1 MVVSYCFY
9 PIGLSGQVQLGSV
22 TRSMSLVPANQPG
35 CSSDWL
41 GQDELCGRQGAT
53 GAEHAPLSPQG
64 SVASSGSEQT
74 EDQTNT
80 RNTFQEDGSGMK
92 GEAFVLQ
99 MKSFE
104 CCSFLFNL
112 KSNFCKFDVCVS

>member
-1 MVVSYCFY
+1 M
-9 PIGLSGQVQLGSV
+9 
-22 TRSMSLVPANQPG
+22 RSMSLVPANQPG

-41 GQDELCGRQGAT
+41 GQDEMGGRQGAT

-92 GEAFVLQ
+92 GKRFCPINYVLLVLQ
-99 MKSFE
+99 LVLRNMKS
-104 CCSFLFNL
+104 CA
-112 KSNFCKFDVCVS
+112 CVS